1 MACMTERELVV
12 VRTFSNKFEADVAKS
27 ALDGAGIESMVRTD
41 ASGNVQPG
49 MWMSNGVDL
58 IVRAEDAA
66 AARDII
72 ETAASVASDPE

>member
-1 MACMTERELVV
+1 MSESELVV
-12 VRTFSNKFEADVAKS
+12 VRTFSNKFDADVAKS

-58 IVRAEDAA
+58 IVRSEDASA
-66 AARDII
+66 AGEILD
-72 ETAASVASDPE
+72 TAPTVPSERE